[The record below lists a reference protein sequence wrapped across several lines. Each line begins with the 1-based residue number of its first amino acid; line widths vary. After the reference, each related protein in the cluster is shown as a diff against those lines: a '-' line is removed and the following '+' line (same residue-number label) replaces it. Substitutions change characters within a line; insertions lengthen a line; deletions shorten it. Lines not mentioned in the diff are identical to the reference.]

1 LVGKIERPAKH
12 LVAGLG
18 NPGRRYAATRHNIG
32 FRVVDALASASGVR
46 IHQTEMDIAWG
57 RGRIAGC
64 DVILAQPMA
73 YMNCSGPP
81 IRRLMEQAK
90 IGREALLVIHDDI
103 DLAFGRLKIK
113 EKGGDGG
120 HRGVRSLMDALGS
133 GDFPRVRVGIGRPYR
148 SRETGFM
155 SEDSIVNYVL
165 SEFSAA
171 EKEAVTE
178 AIARTAE
185 VINCFL
191 TEGAEEAMNRFN

>member
-1 LVGKIERPAKH
+1 MPAAH

-18 NPGRRYAATRHNIG
+18 NPGRRYTATRHNIG
-32 FRVVDALASASGVR
+32 FRVIGALAATTGVR
-46 IHQTEMDIAWG
+46 MDREETDISWG
-57 RGRIAGC
+57 RGGIAGQ

-81 IRRLMEQAK
+81 IRRLMERKK

-133 GDFPRVRVGIGRPYR
+133 GNFGRLRIGIGRPAGDID
-148 SRETGFM
+148 TV
-155 SEDSIVNYVL
+155 DYVL
-165 SEFSAA
+165 GRFDPDEARALSPIIERAC
-171 EKEAVTE
+171 EAVNTVLTDG
-178 AIARTAE
+178 IRT
-185 VINCFL
+185 
-191 TEGAEEAMNRFN
+191 AMNRFNMREP